1 MNLNTPAQL
10 LAMHL
15 TSVGRGCNMILDMS
29 PTSTG
34 LLQQND
40 VDAYAGFGA
49 GARALYPPQPAAES
63 YPARGVS
70 TVELVLPSSDVSR
83 GAIELRENLTM
94 GQAIESYNVSHS
106 VDGKVLPSCPSFLPS
121 FVLLTCVLALLPYL
135 LTYLLTCLLLELG
148 AISSSQRGNAYDW
161 EPPHPVLG

>member
-1 MNLNTPAQL
+1 
-10 LAMHL
+10 
-15 TSVGRGCNMILDMS
+15 MILDMS

-83 GAIELRENLTM
+83 GGRPCPGDKTGIRLRHDGVWLHLVDV
-94 GQAIESYNVSHS
+94 GGDFGSS
-106 VDGKVLPSCPSFLPS
+106 VG
-121 FVLLTCVLALLPYL
+121 
-135 LTYLLTCLLLELG
+135 E
-148 AISSSQRGNAYDW
+148 
-161 EPPHPVLG
+161 